1 MKSVVLAIIVA
12 AAAAAIP
19 TIISAMSVLTV
30 AVPFRVAIIG
40 GGVSGC
46 ASARRLAQLAP
57 TAQITLYEIGRGPG
71 GRAST
76 RKTRSLPGV
85 YINHGAPYCDIR
97 TDLGRSLITSL
108 DTGTAPFTGV
118 RGRLED
124 STGKFSPY
132 KEEEDAATMYITGAN
147 GEMSQISS
155 SLLSDLPSV
164 NTKYKTMIR
173 GLAKTADGVWEMR
186 DKSDTLIGSA
196 DWLIVAGSGVAHPR
210 WTKSFGGVPPLIEAE
225 SNSPDPLLRQALDE
239 IAKQQTSPVMTVFF
253 SFTGQ
258 VAREW
263 LSLDFNVAEVE
274 GSSILSKIIVHGNNN
289 GDGNDEIDDWCSVVL
304 HSTEDFANQNSGTY
318 GASSSAARIAGA
330 ASDSSLEDALIAK
343 MMNAL
348 AKIPGIPTT
357 IDTVKMDDN
366 SYYGPMLHRW
376 GNAFPKGEALAQ
388 DLAFLPSSR
397 ISFCGDYVASPE
409 QARFGSCEAALLS
422 GTFAGESIANYYAE
436 SVIE

>member
-1 MKSVVLAIIVA
+1 
-12 AAAAAIP
+12 
-19 TIISAMSVLTV
+19 MSVLTV

-85 YINHGAPYCDIR
+85 CINHGAPYCDIR
-97 TDLGRSLITSL
+97 TELGKSLVSSFA
-108 DTGTAPFTGV
+108 DTAPFTGV
-118 RGRLED
+118 RGCLEE

-132 KEEEDAATMYITGAN
+132 KEEEGTDATMYITGAN

-155 SLLSDLPSV
+155 SLLSDLPSII

-210 WTKSFGGVPPLIEAE
+210 WTKSFGGEPPLIEAE

-274 GSSILSKIIVHGNNN
+274 GSSSILSKIIVHGNN
-289 GDGNDEIDDWCSVVL
+289 GGGNDDIDDWCSVVL

-330 ASDSSLEDALIAK
+330 ASDSSLEDALIEK
-343 MMNAL
+343 MMKAL
-348 AKIPGIPTT
+348 AKIPGIPT
-357 IDTVKMDDN
+357 IDQVKMDDN

-397 ISFCGDYVASPE
+397 ISFCGDYVASPQ
-409 QARFGSCEAALLS
+409 QARLGSCEAALLS

-436 SVIE
+436 SVIDSADVL

>member
-12 AAAAAIP
+12 AVIP
-19 TIISAMSVLTV
+19 TVIPTISAMSVLTAV
-30 AVPFRVAIIG
+30 APFRVAIIG
-40 GGVSGC
+40 GDVSGC

-71 GRAST
+71 GRALT

-85 YINHGAPYCDIR
+85 CINHGAPYCDIR
-97 TDLGRSLITSL
+97 TDLGKSLLSSL
-108 DTGTAPFTGV
+108 ADTAPFTGV
-118 RGRLED
+118 RGCLEE
-124 STGKFSPY
+124 STAKFSPY
-132 KEEEDAATMYITGAN
+132 KKEEEDATMYITGAN

-155 SLLSDLPSV
+155 SLLSDMPSI

-225 SNSPDPLLRQALDE
+225 SNSPDPQSRQALDE
-239 IAKQQTSPVMTVFF
+239 VAKQQTSPVMTVFF

-274 GSSILSKIIVHGNNN
+274 GSSSILSKIIVHGNNGN
-289 GDGNDEIDDWCSVVL
+289 GNEFNDWCSVVL
-304 HSTEDFANQNSGTY
+304 HSTEDFA
-318 GASSSAARIAGA
+318 I
-330 ASDSSLEDALIAK
+330 
-343 MMNAL
+343 
-348 AKIPGIPTT
+348 KIQERM
-357 IDTVKMDDN
+357 VHH
-366 SYYGPMLHRW
+366 LVLQ
-376 GNAFPKGEALAQ
+376 E
-388 DLAFLPSSR
+388 
-397 ISFCGDYVASPE
+397 
-409 QARFGSCEAALLS
+409 
-422 GTFAGESIANYYAE
+422 
-436 SVIE
+436 